1 MAAIR
6 SLSCAL
12 DGYMQLDFNQTKA
25 RSCRNLLIALRL
37 GKHGRHFTNLCM
49 GLVTAALIVM
59 TGATSLGQSAVPS
72 YLQVPKVA
80 AAPSP
85 SPAAA
90 NSPTIATADVTL
102 DGRTLFTIAAPSV
115 SAQPGNQP
123 AGTPPIKERVKK
135 VEETLNRVADSNADP
150 KTLDVKAVVDESSRL
165 PVLSIGDRYLMTV
178 TTLDAQLQGQN
189 PEQRATELTQTIK
202 EALATARQE
211 RQPQALIKQGS
222 LAGQIAL
229 SVVAVSSLLAL
240 VQRWLKAKRQW
251 LVAQATAA
259 IELSLAPDPTSS
271 EAMTAVQDQINQ
283 RRDRNLND
291 IQRRLLQVI
300 QLLLWLGSIFVILG
314 LFPYTR
320 WVQSLVLSGP
330 LKILGVIVVTYLF
343 IRVSDVLI
351 DRFFSALT
359 ANELLSPDTSQRL
372 ALRVT
377 TFSRVLRSV
386 VATVWVSTGLLTAL
400 SIVGV
405 ELGPVLAGA
414 GILGLAI
421 SFASQN
427 LIKDVI
433 NGLLIL
439 WEDQYAVGDV
449 IQIGK
454 ASGLVETLN
463 LRITQLRN
471 SEGRLITIPNSSIT
485 VVENLSKDW
494 SRVDL
499 GITIAY
505 DANVDRAIA
514 VVKQV
519 GEDMTSD
526 PVWKGKIPEPPDVLG
541 VDEIGNDG
549 ITLRVWIKTLPLQQ
563 WNVARE
569 FRRRL
574 KYALDEEGI
583 AIGLPQQSLW
593 FRSAS
598 ELPHLPDG
606 DDEGDR
612 ASDHAG
618 KAPE

>member
-1 MAAIR
+1 MRLSVFQLIRHRWRAIN
-6 SLSCAL
+6 LGL
-12 DGYMQLDFNQTKA
+12 G
-25 RSCRNLLIALRL
+25 LLIA
-37 GKHGRHFTNLCM
+37 
-49 GLVTAALIVM
+49 VLIVM
-59 TGATSLGQSAVPS
+59 TESMSLGQSTVPS
-72 YLQVPKVA
+72 YLQVPNVTTPKIA

-85 SPAAA
+85 SASMA
-90 NSPTIATADVTL
+90 PTIATADITL
-102 DGRTLFTIAAPSV
+102 DGRTLFTIAAPNVASQ
-115 SAQPGNQP
+115 SGNQA
-123 AGTPPIKERVKK
+123 AGTPPIKERVEKI
-135 VEETLNRVADSNADP
+135 EETLNRIAASNTEP
-150 KTLDVKAVVDESSRL
+150 KTLDVKSVVDEQSRL
-165 PVLSIGDRYLMTV
+165 PVISVGTRYLMTV
-178 TTLDAQLQGQN
+178 TTLDAQLQGQD
-189 PEQRATELTQTIK
+189 PEQRATELTQITK
-202 EALATARQE
+202 DALVTARQE
-211 RQPQALIKQGS
+211 RQPQYLLKQGS
-222 LAGQIAL
+222 LAGQLAIG
-229 SVVAVSSLLAL
+229 VVAISGILAL
-240 VQRWLKAKRQW
+240 LQRWLKLQRQR
-251 LVAQATAA
+251 LHAQAAAA
-259 IELSLAPDPTSS
+259 IEGSA
-271 EAMTAVQDQINQ
+271 EAEPSIAAAAMAVVQEQINQ
-283 RRDRNLND
+283 RRQRNLND

-300 QLLLWLGSIFVILG
+300 QLSLWLGVIFVILG

-330 LKILGVIVVTYLF
+330 LKILGVVIVTYLL
-343 IRVSDVLI
+343 IRVSDTFI
-351 DRFFSALT
+351 DRLFSALT
-359 ANELLSPDTSQRL
+359 TNELLSPDTSQRL
-372 ALRVT
+372 AQRVT

-386 VATVWVSTGLLTAL
+386 VATVWVSMGILSAL
-400 SIVGV
+400 SIIGV

-454 ASGLVETLN
+454 ASGLVEVMS

-505 DANVDRAIA
+505 DANVDRAIT
-514 VVKQV
+514 VVKEV
-519 GEDMTSD
+519 GEAMTSD
-526 PVWKGKIPEPPDVLG
+526 PAWKNRIPEPPDVLG

-574 KYALDEEGI
+574 KRALDEEGI

-593 FRSAS
+593 FRNSS
-598 ELPHLPDG
+598 DLPHLIDG
-606 DDEGDR
+606 NERVHDAGGKELEKDE
-612 ASDHAG
+612 
-618 KAPE
+618 E

>member
-1 MAAIR
+1 MTASM
-6 SLSCAL
+6 SLS
-12 DGYMQLDFNQTKA
+12 
-25 RSCRNLLIALRL
+25 
-37 GKHGRHFTNLCM
+37 
-49 GLVTAALIVM
+49 
-59 TGATSLGQSAVPS
+59 QSAVPS
-72 YLQVPKVA
+72 YLQPPKA
-80 AAPSP
+80 TAAPSP
-85 SPAAA
+85 SSGTANASTIA
-90 NSPTIATADVTL
+90 NSSTAATADITL
-102 DGRTLFTIAAPSV
+102 DGRTLFVIAAPGV
-115 SAQPGNQP
+115 SAQQETKS
-123 AGTPPIKERVKK
+123 GTPPIKERAQKIEK
-135 VEETLNRVADSNADP
+135 ELNQIADNANDS
-150 KTLDVKAVVDESSRL
+150 KTLDVKSVVDESSRQ
-165 PVLSIGDRYLMTV
+165 PVISIGDRYLMTV
-178 TTLDAQLQGQN
+178 TALDAQLQGQD

-202 EALATARQE
+202 EALTTARQE
-211 RQPQALIKQGS
+211 RQPRSLIKQGS

-229 SVVAVSSLLAL
+229 GLVIVSGLLAL
-240 VQRWLKAKRQW
+240 VQRWLKAQRKR
-251 LVAQATAA
+251 LLAQFEAMSESA
-259 IELSLAPDPTSS
+259 SGVDPTSTQ
-271 EAMTAVQDQINQ
+271 AMTAVQDQIDQ
-283 RRDRNLND
+283 RRDRTIND
-291 IQRRLLQVI
+291 VQRRLLQAI
-300 QLLLWLGSIFVILG
+300 QLGLWLGGILVILG

-320 WVQSLVLSGP
+320 WMQSLVLSGP
-330 LKILGVIVVTYLF
+330 LKILGVIVVTYLL
-343 IRVSDVLI
+343 IRVSDVVI

-359 ANELLSPDTSQRL
+359 TNELLSPDTSQRL
-372 ALRVT
+372 SLRVT
-377 TFSRVLRSV
+377 TFSRALRSV
-386 VATVWVSTGLLTAL
+386 IATFWISTGVLTAL

-427 LIKDVI
+427 LIKDFI

-505 DANVDRAIA
+505 DANVDQAIA
-514 VVKQV
+514 VVKHV

-526 PVWKGKIPEPPDVLG
+526 PVWRTSIPEPPEVLG
-541 VDEIGNDG
+541 VDEISNDG

-574 KYALDEEGI
+574 KHALDQEGI

-593 FRSAS
+593 FRSS
-598 ELPHLPDG
+598 TDLPHLT
-606 DDEGDR
+606 DDQNGSDR
-612 ASDHAG
+612 APEQAG
-618 KAPE
+618 KG

>member
-1 MAAIR
+1 
-6 SLSCAL
+6 
-12 DGYMQLDFNQTKA
+12 MQLDLNRTTA
-25 RSCRNLLIALRL
+25 RTCRYLKTAFQFGQHRQRFARL
-37 GKHGRHFTNLCM
+37 GLGF
-49 GLVTAALIVM
+49 VTAALVIMAGSV
-59 TGATSLGQSAVPS
+59 SLGQNATPS
-72 YLQVPKVA
+72 YLQAPKVA
-80 AAPSP
+80 VAPSP
-85 SPAAA
+85 TSTTNA
-90 NSPTIATADVTL
+90 STVTTADVTL
-102 DGRTLFTIAAPSV
+102 DGRSLFTIAAPSL
-115 SAQPGNQP
+115 STQPGNQSSP
-123 AGTPPIKERVKK
+123 TPPIKERVKK
-135 VEETLNRVADSNADP
+135 IEATLNQVAESNTDP
-150 KTLDVKAVVDESSRL
+150 KTITVTSAVDESSRL
-165 PVLSIGDRYLMTV
+165 PVISIGDRWLMTV
-178 TTLDAQLQGQN
+178 TTLDAQLQGQD

-202 EALATARQE
+202 DALVIARQE

-229 SVVAVSSLLAL
+229 SVVVVSGLLAL
-240 VQRWLKAKRQW
+240 VQRWLKAQRQR
-251 LVAQATAA
+251 LITQATTASEAA
-259 IELSLAPDPTSS
+259 PHSDPTSH
-271 EAMTAVQDQINQ
+271 EAMTAVQDQIDQ
-283 RRDRNLND
+283 RRHRNLND

-300 QLLLWLGSIFVILG
+300 QICLWVGGIFAILG

-330 LKILGVIVVTYLF
+330 LKILGVIASTYLL

-351 DRFFSALT
+351 DRSFSVLT
-359 ANELLSPDTSQRL
+359 TNELLSPDTSQRL
-372 ALRVT
+372 ALRIT

-386 VATVWVSTGLLTAL
+386 VATLWISTGVFVAL

-427 LIKDVI
+427 LIKDII

-471 SEGRLITIPNSSIT
+471 SEGRLITIPNSSIA

-526 PVWKGKIPEPPDVLG
+526 PAWRTKIPEPPDVLG
-541 VDEIGNDG
+541 VDEISNDG

-574 KYALDEEGI
+574 KYALDQEGI

-593 FRSAS
+593 FRSS
-598 ELPHLPDG
+598 TDLPQLANG
-606 DDEGDR
+606 TERTLGKT
-612 ASDHAG
+612 G
-618 KAPE
+618 KAPESSED

>member
-1 MAAIR
+1 
-6 SLSCAL
+6 
-12 DGYMQLDFNQTKA
+12 
-25 RSCRNLLIALRL
+25 
-37 GKHGRHFTNLCM
+37 M
-49 GLVTAALIVM
+49 GLATLALIVM
-59 TGATSLGQSAVPS
+59 TASMSLGQSVVPS
-72 YLQVPKVA
+72 YLQAPKA
-80 AAPSP
+80 TAAPDP
-85 SPAAA
+85 SNATATSSA
-90 NSPTIATADVTL
+90 ITNSSTAATADVAL
-102 DGRTLFTIAAPSV
+102 DGRTLFTIAAPGI
-115 SAQPGNQP
+115 SAQQRRDGP
-123 AGTPPIKERVKK
+123 PPIRERVQNIEKG
-135 VEETLNRVADSNADP
+135 LNQVADNPNDP
-150 KTLDVKAVVDESSRL
+150 KTLDVKAVVDESSRQ
-165 PVLSIGDRYLMTV
+165 PVISIGDRYLMTV
-178 TTLDAQLQGQN
+178 TSLDAQLQGQD

-202 EALATARQE
+202 EALTTARQE
-211 RQPQALIKQGS
+211 RQPQALFKQGS

-229 SVVAVSSLLAL
+229 GLVVVSGLLVL
-240 VQRWLKAKRQW
+240 VQRWLKGQRKR
-251 LVAQATAA
+251 LLAQSEAVNETAL
-259 IELSLAPDPTSS
+259 ESDPNSTR
-271 EAMTAVQDQINQ
+271 AMTAVQEQIAQ
-283 RRDRNLND
+283 RRYRTIND
-291 IQRRLLQVI
+291 VQRRLLQTI
-300 QLLLWLGSIFVILG
+300 QLGLWLSGILVILG

-320 WVQSLVLSGP
+320 WMQSLVLSGP
-330 LKILGVIVVTYLF
+330 LKILGVVVVTYLL
-343 IRVSDVLI
+343 IRVSDVVI
-351 DRFFSALT
+351 DRFFSVLT
-359 ANELLSPDTSQRL
+359 TNELLSPDTSQRL

-386 VATVWVSTGLLTAL
+386 IATFWVSTGLLTAL

-427 LIKDVI
+427 LIKDII

-514 VVKQV
+514 VVKKV

-526 PVWKGKIPEPPDVLG
+526 PAWKTRIPEPPDVLG
-541 VDEIGNDG
+541 VDEISNDG

-574 KYALDEEGI
+574 KYALDQEGI

-593 FRSAS
+593 FRSS
-598 ELPHLPDG
+598 TDLPHLTDG
-606 DDEGDR
+606 NDGSDR
-612 ASDHAG
+612 TPKTAG
-618 KAPE
+618 KVPENGRE

>member
-1 MAAIR
+1 
-6 SLSCAL
+6 
-12 DGYMQLDFNQTKA
+12 MQQTINLTKA
-25 RSCRNLLIALRL
+25 RIGCGLQAVLQ
-37 GKHGRHFTNLCM
+37 HGRYCQRVARS
-49 GLVTAALIVM
+49 GLGLLTVALIVM
-59 TGATSLGQSAVPS
+59 TGSISLGQGAMPP
-72 YLQVPKVA
+72 YLQAPKVA
-80 AAPSP
+80 VAPSP
-85 SPAAA
+85 SSATA
-90 NSPTIATADVTL
+90 NAPTIDSADVTL
-102 DGRTLFTIAAPSV
+102 DGRRLFTIAAPSM
-115 SAQPGNQP
+115 AQPGTQTS
-123 AGTPPIKERVKK
+123 GTPPIKDRVKK
-135 VEETLNRVADSNADP
+135 IEETLQQVADRHADP
-150 KTLDVKAVVDESSRL
+150 KTLDVKAAVDQSSRL
-165 PVLSIGDRYLMTV
+165 PIISIGDRYLMTV
-178 TTLDAQLQGQN
+178 TTLDAQLQGQD
-189 PEQRATELTQTIK
+189 PEQRATELVQTIK
-202 EALATARQE
+202 GALAIARQE
-211 RQPQALIKQGS
+211 RQPQSLMKQGS

-229 SVVAVSSLLAL
+229 SVVVVSSLLAL
-240 VQRWLKAKRQW
+240 VQRWLKAQRRR
-251 LVAQATAA
+251 LLAQSKAVS
-259 IELSLAPDPTSS
+259 EVSPEPDSNS
-271 EAMTAVQDQINQ
+271 AKAVSAVQNQIDQ
-283 RRDRNLND
+283 RRQRNLND
-291 IQRRLLQVI
+291 IRRRLLQVI
-300 QLLLWLGSIFVILG
+300 QLGLWCGGIFVVLG

-330 LKILGVIVVTYLF
+330 LKILGVIAVTYLL
-343 IRVSDVLI
+343 IRLSDVLI

-359 ANELLSPDTSQRL
+359 TNELLSPDTSQRL

-377 TFSRVLRSV
+377 TFSRVLRSLV
-386 VATVWVSTGLLTAL
+386 GTVWISMGVLAAL

-427 LIKDVI
+427 LIKDFI

-454 ASGLVETLN
+454 AAGLVEYMN

-471 SEGRLITIPNSSIT
+471 SEGRLISIPNSSIT

-505 DANVDRAIA
+505 DADVDLAIA

-526 PVWKGKIPEPPDVLG
+526 PTWKPSIPEPPEVLG

-574 KYALDEEGI
+574 KHALDGEGI

-593 FRSAS
+593 FRNSLD
-598 ELPHLPDG
+598 LPQLADG
-606 DDEGDR
+606 SNGRRTAQEADQAQE
-612 ASDHAG
+612 
-618 KAPE
+618 